1 MELINIRNFVAKT
14 LAITFIILLFLFAFT
29 WIIFDFQN
37 SSDSI
42 KDTWI
47 IVSSLFSGIATL
59 AAAYIATQLFN
70 DWREQHNK
78 TILANEAKVV
88 FKKLSN
94 SFLLLSTYQ
103 QTVRRLLGQNTT
115 FTMSQVR
122 GSLGP
127 LVDFNQE
134 MTVDLKYF
142 EDLAQLS
149 QITPLIREYNNCVRK
164 HIDYIDTFYSNP
176 KNQNISQ
183 IFIDN
188 CESFTEDLAPITH
201 SIKEILI
208 DYILV
213 RDALT

>member
-1 MELINIRNFVAKT
+1 MSISK
-14 LAITFIILLFLFAFT
+14 LASTVILATSLATLFLFVFLFYLYGGEDGAL
-29 WIIFDFQN
+29 
-37 SSDSI
+37 
-42 KDTWI
+42 KDALSTTA
-47 IVSSLFSGIATL
+47 SYFGGIATL
-59 AAAYIATQLFN
+59 VAAYIATQLFN

-78 TILANEAKVV
+78 TILANEAKAV

-94 SFLLLSTYQ
+94 SFLLLATYQ

-115 FTMSQVR
+115 FTMSQVK

-127 LVDFNQE
+127 LIDFNQE

-149 QITPLIREYNNCVRK
+149 KITPLIREYNNCVRK

-176 KNQNISQ
+176 ENQNISQ

>member
-1 MELINIRNFVAKT
+1 MINIRNFVAKT

-78 TILANEAKVV
+78 TILANEAKAV

-94 SFLLLSTYQ
+94 SFLLLATYQ

-115 FTMSQVR
+115 FTMSQVK

-127 LVDFNQE
+127 LIDFNQE

-201 SIKEILI
+201 SIKGILI

>member
-1 MELINIRNFVAKT
+1 MNISKMASTVI
-14 LAITFIILLFLFAFT
+14 LATAFTTIFLFAFL
-29 WIIFDFQN
+29 FYLYGDLKDAL
-37 SSDSI
+37 SDAAS
-42 KDTWI
+42 
-47 IVSSLFSGIATL
+47 FFGGIATL
-59 AAAYIATQLFN
+59 VAAYIATQLFN

-78 TILANEAKVV
+78 TILANEAKAV

-94 SFLLLSTYQ
+94 SFLLLATHQ

-115 FTMSQVR
+115 FTMPQVK

-127 LVDFNQE
+127 LIDFNQE
-134 MTVDLKYF
+134 VTVDLKYF

-164 HIDYIDTFYSNP
+164 HLDYIDTFYSDP

-183 IFIDN
+183 SFIDN

-213 RDALT
+213 REALT

>member
-115 FTMSQVR
+115 FTMPQVR

>member
-1 MELINIRNFVAKT
+1 MINIRNFVAKT

-78 TILANEAKVV
+78 TILANEAKAV

-94 SFLLLSTYQ
+94 SFLLLATYQ
-103 QTVRRLLGQNTT
+103 QTVRRLLGQNAT
-115 FTMSQVR
+115 FTMSQVK

-127 LVDFNQE
+127 LIDFNQE

-149 QITPLIREYNNCVRK
+149 QITPHIREYNNCVRK